1 MTNKKVN
8 EELKEMSIYVY
19 CDGNGN
25 IPKGWDFVRVD
36 SNKKT
41 GYYAETYKKGNEI
54 AIAYRGS
61 DINWK
66 KGIFEAGKD
75 ISNDTKMLGMLKPE
89 QLADAKNTYNEVKKS
104 YPNSKIVL
112 TGHSLG
118 GSLSQMVSAE
128 TGTKAVTFNAFGTGK
143 ILSQNG
149 FSKAEQ
155 RLLNITNYGN
165 PKDII
170 FMTNKDHQPGTS
182 YITNTN
188 LNPDKTYTYK
198 QEEPDWENWKE
209 KMPSFEQHKAK
220 NLKNLDKAAK
230 VEIPDTNQK
239 PTLLH
244 GGISYTEDNTLAQN
258 HNFSDV
264 IREKWRNL
272 RQGRNARLQ
281 NRTSKSKKTNA
292 SGTTNGKWITIN
304 GNHVLVEK

>member
-1 MTNKKVN
+1 MTNTRLN

-19 CDGNGN
+19 SDGNGS

-41 GYYAETYKKGNEI
+41 GYYAETYKKGKEI
-54 AIAYRGS
+54 AVVYRGTDFTKGFDEIKKDAVSS
-61 DINWK
+61 DLR
-66 KGIFEAGKD
+66 
-75 ISNDTKMLGMLKPE
+75 MLGMLKPE
-89 QLADAKNTYNEVKKS
+89 QLADAKNTYNEVKKT

-128 TGTKAVTFNAFGTGK
+128 TGAKAVTFNAFGTGK

-170 FMTNKDHQPGTS
+170 FMTNKEHQPGTN

-188 LNPDKTYTYK
+188 LNPDNTYTYK
-198 QEEPDWENWKE
+198 QEKPDWENWKE
-209 KMPSFEQHKAK
+209 KMPGIKEHKLQ
-220 NLKNLDKAAK
+220 NMESLDKAIK
-230 VEIPDTNQK
+230 VANPDTNEK
-239 PTLLH
+239 PALLH

-258 HNFSDV
+258 RNFSDV
-264 IREKWRNL
+264 IREKWRKM
-272 RQGRNARLQ
+272 QQSRNSRIQ
-281 NRTSKSKKTNA
+281 NHSSKSKKTSA

-304 GNHVLVEK
+304 GNHIFIDK

>member
-1 MTNKKVN
+1 MTNSKLN

-19 CDGNGN
+19 SDGNGS
-25 IPKGWDFVRVD
+25 IPNGWDIVRVD

-41 GYYAETYKKGNEI
+41 GYYAETYKKGKEI
-54 AIAYRGS
+54 AVVYRGTDFTKGFDEIKKDVVSS
-61 DINWK
+61 DL
-66 KGIFEAGKD
+66 
-75 ISNDTKMLGMLKPE
+75 KMLGLLKPE

-128 TGTKAVTFNAFGTGK
+128 TGAKAVTFNAFGTGK

-165 PKDII
+165 PKDVI
-170 FMTNKDHQPGTS
+170 FMTNKEHQPGTN

-198 QEEPDWENWKE
+198 QEKPNWENWQE
-209 KMPSFEQHKAK
+209 KTPGLEQHKLQ
-220 NLKNLDKAAK
+220 NMESLDKAIK
-230 VEIPDTNQK
+230 VENPDTNEK
-239 PTLLH
+239 PALLH
-244 GGISYTEDNTLAQN
+244 GGISYTENNTQAQN
-258 HNFSDV
+258 RNFSDV
-264 IREKWRNL
+264 IREKWKKMRQSRNS
-272 RQGRNARLQ
+272 RIQ
-281 NRTSKSKKTNA
+281 NRPSKNKKTSA
-292 SGTTNGKWITIN
+292 SGTANGKWITIN
-304 GNHVLVEK
+304 GNHIFIEK